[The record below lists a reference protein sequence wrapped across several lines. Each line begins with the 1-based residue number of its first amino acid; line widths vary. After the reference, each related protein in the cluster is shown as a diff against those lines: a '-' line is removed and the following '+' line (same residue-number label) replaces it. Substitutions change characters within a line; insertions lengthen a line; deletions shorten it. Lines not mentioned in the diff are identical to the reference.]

1 MHKIFKLCGSP
12 SEGYWQRKKLPYATS
27 FKPQNAYK
35 RQLADTFKDFPSTA
49 LALVDRLLAMEPE
62 QRGSA
67 TSALH
72 SEVILSQHPFFHYIG
87 LFQIDSDLFVI
98 IVINIILT
106 LLMSMLD
113 ICQFFTTD
121 PLPCDPSRLP
131 KFPPSKEFDLK
142 RQNKEAARYF
152 KFLDIE
158 YTD

>member
-49 LALVDRLLAMEPE
+49 LALVDRLLSMEPE

-87 LFQIDSDLFVI
+87 LFQIDSVLFVI

-106 LLMSMLD
+106 LLMFMLD
-113 ICQFFTTD
+113 IVSFSLQILCLVILHVYQSFH
-121 PLPCDPSRLP
+121 
-131 KFPPSKEFDLK
+131 
-142 RQNKEAARYF
+142 QARSSISSV
-152 KFLDIE
+152 KIKKPQGILNS
-158 YTD
+158 